1 MYILGVA
8 EFVRKNLKFF
18 LWATAGALCLRLLIR
33 YKLHVVAGDSLVY
46 DEIAKNLLN
55 HGIYGLTR
63 SNAVHSTL
71 VRLPGYPFFLASIF
85 SIFGQDNFRAITL
98 VQVFIDIGT
107 CVLVCDIA
115 RRTISERAARVAF
128 LLAALCPFI
137 ASYAA
142 TPLTEVPAIFFLTLA
157 LRQTIIAFD
166 DPRYRNWMSC
176 GAALAPAILLR
187 PDSGL
192 MLGSIG
198 IFGLFRIWRS
208 KKRKKLLAGGLV
220 MTAVALAPLV
230 PWTIRN
236 WRVMHVFQ
244 PLVTIE
250 ATDPGEYIAQGWG
263 SWASTWVADYSNVE
277 DFCFHVD
284 GEPVDINLIPARA
297 FDSPQEREYVAR
309 LFAEYNKTAIT
320 TPELDH
326 KVLVLAQEKIRRH
339 PFRYH
344 VVLPLL
350 RTLDMWFR
358 PRTAVLPFEVH
369 WWRFHADLWNTVG
382 SGLLG
387 FINLLLV
394 AAAVVGIF
402 RGEPIRYMALL
413 LVCVV
418 VRSLFFMNA
427 GATEDRYTL
436 ECFPCIFLLASRWL
450 TTLRPFAAKKLRG
463 YIDSGGPGSPS
474 AG

>member
-18 LWATAGALCLRLLIR
+18 LWVTAGALCLRLFIR
-33 YKLHVVAGDSLVY
+33 YKLDLVAGDSLVY

-63 SNAVHSTL
+63 SDGLHSTL

-85 SIFGQDNFRAITL
+85 SIFGQDNFRAVTL

-137 ASYAA
+137 ATYAA

-176 GAALAPAILLR
+176 GAALGAAILLR

-244 PLVTIE
+244 PLVTVE
-250 ATDPGEYIAQGWG
+250 ATDPGEYIA
-263 SWASTWVADYSNVE
+263 
-277 DFCFHVD
+277 
-284 GEPVDINLIPARA
+284 
-297 FDSPQEREYVAR
+297 
-309 LFAEYNKTAIT
+309 
-320 TPELDH
+320 
-326 KVLVLAQEKIRRH
+326 
-339 PFRYH
+339 
-344 VVLPLL
+344 
-350 RTLDMWFR
+350 
-358 PRTAVLPFEVH
+358 
-369 WWRFHADLWNTVG
+369 
-382 SGLLG
+382 
-387 FINLLLV
+387 
-394 AAAVVGIF
+394 
-402 RGEPIRYMALL
+402 
-413 LVCVV
+413 
-418 VRSLFFMNA
+418 
-427 GATEDRYTL
+427 
-436 ECFPCIFLLASRWL
+436 
-450 TTLRPFAAKKLRG
+450 
-463 YIDSGGPGSPS
+463 
-474 AG
+474 